1 MGVHRKQL
9 DCEALPH
16 QDSSWEILFKNPI
29 LKLYMNIKG
38 FLDYPQTKFY
48 KYKNTNWIWKNDL
61 ILKVANFP
69 WLHLV
74 ASQLSVVEIN
84 VITILRF
91 YYLQRERK
99 IKLLTWTEIIQLYEL
114 PVQKKLHCIIW
125 KLIALSNS
133 IHIFKKYLLNLSV
146 AGTSSPWF

>member
-38 FLDYPQTKFY
+38 FLDYPHTKFY

-74 ASQLSVVEIN
+74 ASQFSVVEIN

-99 IKLLTWTEIIQLYEL
+99 IKLLTWTEIIHLYEL
-114 PVQKKLHCIIW
+114 PVQKKLHCLKINSSF
-125 KLIALSNS
+125 KLHPYIQE
-133 IHIFKKYLLNLSV
+133 IFTESLGGWYQ
-146 AGTSSPWF
+146 